1 MNLVKCP
8 SCGKRVITLGDLIGR
23 LEGNSDYE
31 LFLYEK
37 DYKLC
42 TTNTKNKMLEMFKER
57 EVRSWY
63 IVYSDDCETSI
74 RITLESGC
82 D

>member
-1 MNLVKCP
+1 MSLIKCP
-8 SCGKRVITLGDLIGR
+8 SCGKRVMTLGDLIDR

-42 TTNTKNKMLEMFKER
+42 TTNTKNKMLEIFKER

-63 IVYSDDCETSI
+63 IIYSDDCETSI
-74 RITLESGC
+74 RITLESER

>member
-1 MNLVKCP
+1 MSLVKCP
-8 SCGKRVITLGDLIGR
+8 SCGKRVMTLGDLIDR

-42 TTNTKNKMLEMFKER
+42 TTNTKTK
-57 EVRSWY
+57 
-63 IVYSDDCETSI
+63 C
-74 RITLESGC
+74 
-82 D
+82 